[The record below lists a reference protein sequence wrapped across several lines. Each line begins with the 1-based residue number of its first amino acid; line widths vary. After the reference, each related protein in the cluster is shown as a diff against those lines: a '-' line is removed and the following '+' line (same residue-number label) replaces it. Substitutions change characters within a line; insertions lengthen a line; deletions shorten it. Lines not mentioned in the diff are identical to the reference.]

1 LPAHPGR
8 EGIHMTKDKKP
19 NKTPNVSKKSYELNF
34 EDIASN
40 ILKELDLSDY
50 ALFHLTQD
58 IEPQDTES

>member
-1 LPAHPGR
+1 
-8 EGIHMTKDKKP
+8 MTKDKKP